1 MQAGGIDNRSL
12 APQRAFSAGLEA
24 LDPRLRLGD
33 MLPAVIFGL
42 EFDLFLS
49 TPAK

>member
-1 MQAGGIDNRSL
+1 MQAGGDRQPIPG
-12 APQRAFSAGLEA
+12 PQRAFSAGLEA
-24 LDPRLRLGD
+24 VDPRLRLGD

-42 EFDLFLS
+42 EFDLFIS